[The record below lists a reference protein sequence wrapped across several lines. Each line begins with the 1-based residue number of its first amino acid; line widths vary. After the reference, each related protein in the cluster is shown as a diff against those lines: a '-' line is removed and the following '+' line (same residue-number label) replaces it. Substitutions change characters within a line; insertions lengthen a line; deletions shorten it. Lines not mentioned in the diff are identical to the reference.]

1 MDSNQR
7 VSIRQIVKDL
17 NLSIVH
23 MPENKDYYVYSQD
36 INRPGLQFAG
46 YFEDFAYE
54 RIQIVGK
61 AEYNYFSYIDEEK
74 RREVLDK
81 FFSHEIPVFIVSRD
95 LEVRPDVIEFAKK
108 YDRIILS
115 TKRNTTRFIN
125 ILSNYLDNKLA
136 PYTTI
141 HGVLVEIY
149 GIGVLI
155 KGESSIGK
163 SETALE
169 LVQRGH
175 RLVADDAVEIK
186 KLDDSLLV
194 GQAPELLRHFME
206 IRGIGIIDVKSLYG
220 VGATKTS
227 KMIDLIINLESWD
240 DNKYYDRLGLD
251 REYEQI
257 LGVNVEKLEVPV
269 KPGRNTAMILEVA
282 AMNFR
287 QRGMGYDSAQEFT
300 KKLSQLIDKK

>member
-95 LEVRPDVIEFAKK
+95 LEVRPDVIE
-108 YDRIILS
+108 LQ
-115 TKRNTTRFIN
+115 
-125 ILSNYLDNKLA
+125 
-136 PYTTI
+136 
-141 HGVLVEIY
+141 
-149 GIGVLI
+149 
-155 KGESSIGK
+155 K
-163 SETALE
+163 SMIE
-169 LVQRGH
+169 L
-175 RLVADDAVEIK
+175 
-186 KLDDSLLV
+186 
-194 GQAPELLRHFME
+194 F
-206 IRGIGIIDVKSLYG
+206 
-220 VGATKTS
+220 
-227 KMIDLIINLESWD
+227 
-240 DNKYYDRLGLD
+240 
-251 REYEQI
+251 
-257 LGVNVEKLEVPV
+257 
-269 KPGRNTAMILEVA
+269 
-282 AMNFR
+282 
-287 QRGMGYDSAQEFT
+287 
-300 KKLSQLIDKK
+300 